1 MPGLGGSDMIRAL
14 GCSMGMVPADI
25 TSTRHSRESGNPG
38 LKMVSRVLCAITT
51 YTLGLG
57 PFVGTTEME
66 KPPSAALII
75 YCLLLPGVQQNRLHP
90 FGGTNTR

>member
-1 MPGLGGSDMIRAL
+1 MV
-14 GCSMGMVPADI
+14 MVPADI

-57 PFVGTTEME
+57 PFVGTTENG
-66 KPPSAALII
+66 KAAFGGFNH
-75 YCLLLPGVQQNRLHP
+75 LLPGFPLSRE
-90 FGGTNTR
+90 